1 VPLEAL
7 ATISP
12 SAGRFGLVS
21 GSVVPSLAG
30 VPISGVIG
38 DQQGAL
44 FGQACFEAGM
54 AKATYGTGSFV
65 LQNIGTTLPGPAE
78 GLTTSVAWQLGEQA
92 PLTYA
97 LEGSAFVA
105 GAAIQWLRDEL
116 QLIEHSEDL
125 EPLAHTIESADGV
138 MVVPA
143 FTGLGSPWFDPRARG
158 TITGL
163 SRGSGKAQI
172 ARATIEALAYQVTAM
187 VDQMVDSAAQPLTT
201 LRVDGGASAMAL
213 LCQLQA
219 DQLGVP
225 VERPTSLET
234 TALGAATLAALGEG
248 LMDPLR
254 ASSNTWKAESA
265 FTPSVDLATARTG
278 YEQWRQAVEHS
289 RGQSFED

>member
-1 VPLEAL
+1 
-7 ATISP
+7 
-12 SAGRFGLVS
+12 
-21 GSVVPSLAG
+21 VVPSLAG

-44 FGQACFEAGM
+44 FGQACFDAGM

-125 EPLAHTIESADGV
+125 EPLARTIESADGV

-254 ASSNTWKAESA
+254 ASSNPWKAEST
-265 FTPSVDLATARTG
+265 FTPSVNLATARTG
-278 YEQWRQAVEHS
+278 YEQWLQAVERS
-289 RGQSFED
+289 RGLSFEN